1 MPIKSLSCTITSSI
15 FKLLFPSWL
24 WVQKSSSCCMEL
36 LAQSIITP
44 RPVQVWNYSPA
55 LGMANGAT
63 PPPHAWGAQWVTL
76 SFSAQH
82 CFFCCHST
90 LPSCSRGEGCLCS
103 PDPFAHSFGCGGGI
117 TPTST
122 TSPDGCRALIQV
134 SAVPSRL
141 DRVNTVHLGSVWG
154 WYTKWLN
161 DISEATKEAGG
172 TVGA

>member
-1 MPIKSLSCTITSSI
+1 MPIKSLSCIITSSI

-24 WVQKSSSCCMEL
+24 WVQKSSFCCMEL
-36 LAQSIITP
+36 LAQSIIAP
-44 RPVQVWNYSPA
+44 RPVQVWDYSP
-55 LGMANGAT
+55 
-63 PPPHAWGAQWVTL
+63 AQWVTL
-76 SFSAQH
+76 SFSGQH

-103 PDPFAHSFGCGGGI
+103 PDPFAHSFGFGGGI

-122 TSPDGCRALIQV
+122 TSPDGCRALIQA

-161 DISEATKEAGG
+161 DISKATKEAGG